1 MYSQCPDCLARFR
14 VTADA
19 LRAARG
25 TVRCGRCGSAF
36 DALERLNDSVPPAAP
51 DDVSPVPS
59 VVAASAAAAGERGGS
74 TEYHFSVQ
82 DLESV
87 FVEASDWH
95 EEFPHST
102 ETETEASEPTGLGRD
117 PTSVVVDEGAPVED
131 ITLEGERVGDD
142 APAEEPARE
151 VDLDSTDELEI
162 LLHVPD
168 SAYPEDDEAAQA
180 ERELESLA
188 QQLQFARQ
196 LPDEALPSFGSG
208 TAPAPA
214 IESEPVA
221 APAGEP
227 VPLGEQR
234 WRRPAEEDEA
244 APIGKGSALGTLVW
258 TVGGLALAVLL
269 AAQVVHHFR
278 QDLARHPQVGPPL
291 RTAYDRLGMA
301 LLPNWDLAAFELR
314 QWGNDAATEDR
325 MLVRA
330 SLTNRAGFAQPHPIL
345 RLELEDRFGATVATR
360 DFEPAD
366 YLKNPSQAGRLLA
379 PGASSE
385 AELVLADPGREAV
398 GYRLDVCLRESPL
411 AAPLRPRPGLT
422 DRP

>member
-1 MYSQCPDCLARFR
+1 MYSQCPDCMARFR

-36 DALERLNDSVPPAAP
+36 DALERLNDSIPPAAADDVPPA
-51 DDVSPVPS
+51 PS
-59 VVAASAAAAGERGGS
+59 VVAASAAAAGAPGGS

-87 FVEASDWH
+87 FVEASDWQ
-95 EEFPHST
+95 EEFPPPT
-102 ETETEASEPTGLGRD
+102 TTEATEPPGLARE
-117 PTSVVVDEGAPVED
+117 PTSVVVDEGAPGED
-131 ITLEGERVGDD
+131 ITLEGESMGGD
-142 APAEEPARE
+142 ALAEEPARG

-168 SAYPEDDEAAQA
+168 SAYPEDDEAAQE

-188 QQLQFARQ
+188 QQLQLARQ
-196 LPDEALPSFGSG
+196 LPDEALPSLESG
-208 TAPAPA
+208 TALTAA

-221 APAGEP
+221 VPDAQP
-227 VPLGEQR
+227 VSLDEQR
-234 WRRPAEEDEA
+234 WRRPADEDEA
-244 APIGKGSALGTLVW
+244 ASIGKGSALDTLAW
-258 TVGGLALAVLL
+258 TVGGLALAILL

-291 RTAYDRLGMA
+291 RTAYERLGMA

-314 QWGNDAATEDR
+314 QWGNDAATQGR

-385 AELVLADPGREAV
+385 AELALADPAREAV
-398 GYRLDVCLRESPL
+398 GYRLDVCLRESPSL
-411 AAPLRPRPGLT
+411 LRCARGPG
-422 DRP
+422 